1 MDRGTFAVA
10 VSCIDGR
17 VHEPLLAWVRERTG
31 VDHVDLVTEPGPDAA
46 LADCPTGACDAIRAR
61 LSVSLQAH
69 HPNAVVIAG
78 HDDCAANPVDP
89 ATHRLHI
96 AAAVHELR
104 SWDHTVP
111 VTGVWVRA
119 DGTVEE
125 VAAEP
130 GRSTEEIRG
139 GV

>member
-1 MDRGTFAVA
+1 MAAGTFAVA

-17 VHEPLLAWVRERTG
+17 VHEPLLAWVRAHSG
-31 VDHVDLVTEPGPDAA
+31 ADHVDLVTEPGPDAA

-61 LSVSLQAH
+61 LSVSLRAH
-69 HPNAVVIAG
+69 APNAVVIAG

-96 AAAVHELR
+96 AAAVHEVR
-104 SWDHTVP
+104 SWDPAIP
-111 VTGVWVRA
+111 VTGVWVGA

-125 VAAEP
+125 VAADP
-130 GRSTEEIRG
+130 DGAAGTVRG